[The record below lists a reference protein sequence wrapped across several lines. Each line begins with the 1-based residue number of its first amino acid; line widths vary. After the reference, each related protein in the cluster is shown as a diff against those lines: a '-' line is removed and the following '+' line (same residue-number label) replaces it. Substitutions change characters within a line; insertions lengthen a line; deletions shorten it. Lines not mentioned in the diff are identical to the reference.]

1 MSEQAIIDIS
11 LDEYSMIMLQTKCQ
25 CFAYADIFHS
35 LASNFSLCFKILKF
49 DAISFCK
56 SKCGIVNSVHVY
68 EERRVIFDLNDIGK

>member
-1 MSEQAIIDIS
+1 MIEHGIIDIS

-35 LASNFSLCFKILKF
+35 LTSNISLFLKILKF
-49 DAISFCK
+49 DAIFCK

-68 EERRVIFDLNDIGK
+68 FLSSVTERSLRI